1 MAENNKHD
9 NFDFPPVGRK
19 NNKMQKFGGYW
30 TYIIIAAILIGYQ
43 FFSMPTNP
51 ERISWQEFKNEI
63 LAKGEVKDIVIIRNG
78 GKANIFLKPEKI
90 ETHDK
95 LVAKGFN
102 KKRS

>member
-43 FFSMPTNP
+43 FCSIPKND
-51 ERISWQEFKNEI
+51 ERKAKKKFKNQI
-63 LAKGEVKDIVIIRNG
+63 IVK
-78 GKANIFLKPEKI
+78 
-90 ETHDK
+90 
-95 LVAKGFN
+95 
-102 KKRS
+102 

>member
-1 MAENNKHD
+1 MAENDKHD

-51 ERISWQEFKNEI
+51 ERISC
-63 LAKGEVKDIVIIRNG
+63 RNS
-78 GKANIFLKPEKI
+78 
-90 ETHDK
+90 
-95 LVAKGFN
+95 
-102 KKRS
+102 KRKS